1 MPNDLLTSLSAF
13 AGLRSQIVRHTEDG
27 IGTIAKLEASLPA
40 QEELAF
46 EAERLHEA
54 LADSGLREGA
64 HEAAYR
70 EELLSLC
77 RLLEEGSA
85 LPITTPLGNSEPSET
100 LDVRNELIRAWTH
113 DQAAIL
119 LARRQILDQVYNI
132 CIDSVNFC

>member
-1 MPNDLLTSLSAF
+1 M
-13 AGLRSQIVRHTEDG
+13 RHTEDG
-27 IGTIAKLEASLPA
+27 IGTVANLEASLPA

-54 LADSGLREGA
+54 LADSGLREAA
-64 HEAAYR
+64 HETAYR

-85 LPITTPLGNSEPSET
+85 LPITTPLDESEQCET
-100 LDVRNELIRAWTH
+100 LDVRNELIRAWKR

-119 LARRQILDQVYNI
+119 VARGQILDQVYNI
-132 CIDSVNFC
+132 RTDSV